1 MDLGVLKDMPR
12 IRDRASAKLA
22 HKEVATLSVGTQP
35 ILSLASM
42 APGLISCWYPHLHL
56 SGSGAMPRDA
66 SVNLQGDGN
75 ADTKTVFVQV
85 LLF

>member
-1 MDLGVLKDMPR
+1 MDLGVLKDMPG

-22 HKEVATLSVGTQP
+22 HKEVATLSAGTQP
-35 ILSLASM
+35 FLNGPRFNFLLVSSFSCLSA
-42 APGLISCWYPHLHL
+42 
-56 SGSGAMPRDA
+56 GSGAMPRDA

-85 LLF
+85 LFI